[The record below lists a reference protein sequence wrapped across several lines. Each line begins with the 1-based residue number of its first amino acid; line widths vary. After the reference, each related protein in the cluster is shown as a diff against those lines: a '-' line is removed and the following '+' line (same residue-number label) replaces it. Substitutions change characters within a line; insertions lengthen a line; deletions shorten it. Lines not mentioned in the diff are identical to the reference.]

1 MNPALISIPV
11 AALAAIVGGVWK
23 LANVI
28 RDSKDEI
35 LEKLNLLNASVSKE
49 VAELD
54 KRVTVLEYSKP
65 RRVNGRASAEYE
77 R

>member
-1 MNPALISIPV
+1 MNPALISIPI

-35 LEKLNLLNASVSKE
+35 LEKLNTLNIAVSKE

-65 RRVNGRASAEYE
+65 RRINGRAEYE
-77 R
+77 Q